1 MADQTS
7 KKQHTTEYLAIGAL
21 VAAALIIGV
30 VRFNKSDTGDEVFS
44 RKEFNQKWKDVE
56 ILEARVPKNEKEVA
70 YDIESD
76 VFPFK
81 NPFEGVEEESEPV
94 EEENVTLPAMQF
106 QGMLWKGPRPQAII
120 NNKIYDIKDVINIGN
135 GPEEENIIVKDITSD
150 GIHLMYKHREFIVR
164 PK

>member
-1 MADQTS
+1 MAEQTP
-7 KKQHTTEYLAIGAL
+7 KKQHTMEYVAIGAL

-30 VRFNKSDTGDEVFS
+30 IRFKKSDTNDEVFS
-44 RKEFNQKWKDVE
+44 RKEFNEKWKEVE

-70 YDIESD
+70 YTVEGD

-81 NPFEGVEEESEPV
+81 SPFDDEAAEKPE

-120 NNKIYDIKDVINIGN
+120 NNKIYDIKDAINTGN
-135 GPEEENIIVKDITSD
+135 GTEEENVIVKDITSD
-150 GIHLMYKHREFIVR
+150 GIHLMYKHKEFIVR